1 MVSLWW
7 EGGRT
12 ASIIV
17 QVGQCVNG
25 AHRGTAAQP
34 DMIVLEIREANQCL
48 HSSVIYAMIQ
58 TCIMFFER

>member
-17 QVGQCVNG
+17 QVGQCGDG
-25 AHRGTAAQP
+25 AHWGIVAQP
-34 DMIVLEIREANQCL
+34 DMIVLAGREANQCL
-48 HSSVIYAMIQ
+48 HKCRIYAIIKIHM
-58 TCIMFFER
+58 MFFER